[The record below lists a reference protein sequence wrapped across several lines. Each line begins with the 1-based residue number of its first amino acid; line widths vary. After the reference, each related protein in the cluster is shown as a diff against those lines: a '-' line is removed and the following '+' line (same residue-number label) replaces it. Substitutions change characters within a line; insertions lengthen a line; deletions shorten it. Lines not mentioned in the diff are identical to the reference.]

1 MQEGSKGGEEIIALF
16 GTTKICPRS
25 EQNRRKEG
33 PSAAASEC
41 ESKIMQGIWV
51 THPSS
56 RVRNCTNCICQLGVK
71 SEKISILGAP
81 RGTFD

>member
-41 ESKIMQGIWV
+41 ESNRLQAEQKL
-51 THPSS
+51 
-56 RVRNCTNCICQLGVK
+56 NDVK
-71 SEKISILGAP
+71 NIKLAVENLASDA
-81 RGTFD
+81 D